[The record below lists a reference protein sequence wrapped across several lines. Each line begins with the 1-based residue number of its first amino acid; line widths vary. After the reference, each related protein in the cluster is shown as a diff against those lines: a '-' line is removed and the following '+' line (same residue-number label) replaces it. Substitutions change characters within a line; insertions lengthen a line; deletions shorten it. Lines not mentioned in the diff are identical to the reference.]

1 MCKRRTELFIKLS
14 QKYKVEKVEDV
25 KDLFIKG
32 LESVSEDSSES
43 HKELSDKISELEKKI
58 EENCKMTN
66 ERLSLIDDSLRQV
79 IEHIVKPKGKI
90 FEFLSSKKFLIIIIV
105 GLILVMLSGIGFN
118 SIFNNTLD
126 KSSHISEI
134 AKSFKK

>member
-14 QKYKVEKVEDV
+14 SKYKVEKVEDV

-32 LESVSEDSSES
+32 LESVAEDSSES

-58 EENCKMTN
+58 EENCKATT
-66 ERLSLIDDSLRQV
+66 ERLSLIDDSLKQV

-90 FEFLSSKKFLIIIIV
+90 LDFFSSKKFLIIVII
-105 GLILVMLSGIGFN
+105 GLVLVMLSGIGFMGV
-118 SIFNNTLD
+118 LGQ
-126 KSSHISEI
+126 SSHISEI
-134 AKSFKK
+134 AQSFKK